1 MRDIKCGWPILFSAA
16 QRLSEVHVVV
26 GAAGAGL
33 VLAVGATGLVDR
45 GAENF
50 LTRLASDQFNEEV
63 SLDMIGSDE
72 MISSGWFGVVAHPAK
87 KIAVTNMIASD
98 LDTRSLCGWRNRT
111 QAVSTCC
118 QRPAGRSH
126 SYFLENRIFRQDAE
140 STLGCGLSATLDS
153 FIICQRQTPLLEN
166 TRCHHRSQRRALRAT
181 SAR

>member
-1 MRDIKCGWPILFSAA
+1 MSKTIVPFAVPMAYVATGVRDIKCGWPILFSAA
-16 QRLSEVHVVV
+16 QRLSEVHVVI
-26 GAAGAGL
+26 GAAGDGL
-33 VLAVGATGLVDR
+33 VLAAGIPSLIAR
-45 GAENF
+45 EAENF

-87 KIAVTNMIASD
+87 KIAVTNRIASD

-140 STLGCGLSATLDS
+140 STLGAACPQHW
-153 FIICQRQTPLLEN
+153 I
-166 TRCHHRSQRRALRAT
+166 RS
-181 SAR
+181 